1 MAFGP
6 ERRLRKHSEF
16 VRSQGDRSTQR
27 VGTAHF
33 TLLLAP
39 QRAPGPSRLGLVV
52 GRRIGGAVQRNRVK
66 RLCRECFRGWP
77 RLVPDGIDLIV
88 IARTGAPELDLARV
102 RAEWAGV
109 GRLLEKRAAEA
120 LARAAR
126 DRGAAEARDAAEA
139 REGRQ
144 KPGAPLA
151 QERARHH
158 LAGSRGDKTRPSR
171 GS

>member
-1 MAFGP
+1 
-6 ERRLRKHSEF
+6 
-16 VRSQGDRSTQR
+16 VRSQGDRATQR
-27 VGTAHF
+27 VGTTHF

-66 RLCRECFRGWP
+66 RLCRECFRTWP

-120 LARAAR
+120 LARASR
-126 DRGAAEARDAAEA
+126 DRAARAARAAHEEA
-139 REGRQ
+139 Q
-144 KPGAPLA
+144 KPGSTPAHELTQELTRELA
-151 QERARHH
+151 KDRPRHH
-158 LAGSRGDKTRPSR
+158 LAGTPGAKTRPSR

>member
-16 VRSQGDRSTQR
+16 VRSQGDRATQR

-39 QRAPGPSRLGLVV
+39 QRAPGPARLGLVV

-66 RLCRECFRGWP
+66 RLCRECFRTWP
-77 RLVPDGIDLIV
+77 RLVPDGIDVIV

-109 GRLLEKRAAEA
+109 SRLLEKRAAEA
-120 LARAAR
+120 LARGPTTGQ
-126 DRGAAEARDAAEA
+126 GAATPGGGHAR
-139 REGRQ
+139 G
-144 KPGAPLA
+144 LA
-151 QERARHH
+151 QGPARHH
-158 LAGSRGDKTRPSR
+158 LAGSRANTRPNSR
-171 GS
+171 S